1 VWKRWAV
8 AVNTTTGQHTLLR
21 RYEAREF
28 QGDFDDLYRLQ
39 EVDYTANA
47 ASPERSAS
55 PSVKELTSAVESLER
70 SRDELRGAVLDFR
83 RHTREA
89 LTRNDALLFARNQ
102 LALDDDLPNDL
113 RESLFVI
120 RAHLAGATAILDAEN
135 RVRRAVER
143 ASGSVRALEAMDA
156 WINGNALERE
166 SPVQDSRASLEL
178 RSRSD
183 SGIHSIRSQVREAL
197 AALPPDIPMP
207 EAQFPALKKDV
218 IVRIR
223 RLGAT
228 TYRQEV
234 WRIEAPVQ
242 GVRQVKRTIVA
253 VDIEP
258 ESGNQVPT
266 GKELKYYPLDA
277 GDTLEETF
285 DENAAQ

>member
-1 VWKRWAV
+1 
-8 AVNTTTGQHTLLR
+8 
-21 RYEAREF
+21 
-28 QGDFDDLYRLQ
+28 
-39 EVDYTANA
+39 
-47 ASPERSAS
+47 
-55 PSVKELTSAVESLER
+55 
-70 SRDELRGAVLDFR
+70 
-83 RHTREA
+83 
-89 LTRNDALLFARNQ
+89 
-102 LALDDDLPNDL
+102 
-113 RESLFVI
+113 
-120 RAHLAGATAILDAEN
+120 
-135 RVRRAVER
+135 
-143 ASGSVRALEAMDA
+143 
-156 WINGNALERE
+156 
-166 SPVQDSRASLEL
+166 
-178 RSRSD
+178 
-183 SGIHSIRSQVREAL
+183 VREAL